1 MNCYPIEIDQ
11 RFGVFQG
18 SMPCVF
24 IKTGNGG
31 TIYGEGGKYLSIAEK
46 LHDETGRF
54 VCVAANPVDE
64 DCILPEE
71 IASLVNRFPA
81 IDEITY
87 IGNSNGA
94 YIGAQQAWEI
104 DIVKRALLINPPLM
118 INFHK
123 TKEGAELFRGEL
135 MMFVYGDKDPSF
147 RFFELLSSIKNEAVQ
162 SFFVS
167 GADHNFTGLE
177 DKFEELIMFF
187 ARQ

>member
-1 MNCYPIEIDQ
+1 MIYPIEINQ
-11 RFGVFQG
+11 RFGIFPG
-18 SMPCVF
+18 AMPCVF

-31 TIYGEGGKYLSIAEK
+31 TLYGEKGKYLTLAERINN
-46 LHDETGRF
+46 ETGRF
-54 VCVAANPVDE
+54 VCVAANPVEEECNLLDE
-64 DCILPEE
+64 VSFLL
-71 IASLVNRFPA
+71 SNFPT

-94 YIGAQQAWEI
+94 YVGAQQVWKIEI
-104 DIVKRALLINPPLM
+104 IKRALLINPPLM

-123 TKEGAELFRGEL
+123 TREGAECFHGEL

-147 RFFELLSSIKNEAVQ
+147 RFFELLSTIKNESVQ
-162 SFFVS
+162 SFFVP

-187 ARQ
+187 SRK